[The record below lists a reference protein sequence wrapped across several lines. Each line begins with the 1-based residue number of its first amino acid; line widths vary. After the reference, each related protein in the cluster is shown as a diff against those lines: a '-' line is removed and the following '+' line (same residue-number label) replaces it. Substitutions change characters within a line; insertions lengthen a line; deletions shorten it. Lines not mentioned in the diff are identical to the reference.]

1 MKRLNRTKKTIK
13 VSTYLVV
20 SEFFPHAGSFLPN
33 AAEPT
38 QVDRDGT
45 GEAGRVNWS
54 PARPQAPGSRAVT
67 QRRRGCGE
75 PVP

>member
-1 MKRLNRTKKTIK
+1 MKRLNKTARTIK
-13 VSTYLVV
+13 VSAYLVV

-45 GEAGRVNWS
+45 G
-54 PARPQAPGSRAVT
+54 
-67 QRRRGCGE
+67 
-75 PVP
+75 